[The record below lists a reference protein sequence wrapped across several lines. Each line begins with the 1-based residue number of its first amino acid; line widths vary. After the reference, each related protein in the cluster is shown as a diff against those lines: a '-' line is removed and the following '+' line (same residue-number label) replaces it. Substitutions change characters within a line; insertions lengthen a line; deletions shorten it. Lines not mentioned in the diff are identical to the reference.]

1 MKSVK
6 YHFVKRIFILFCCT
20 TLIFSNIFISHSMTV
35 YAIEYSDL
43 LRDGVNIA
51 LSTLGIYVTAQSG
64 GTLAPLI
71 IPFIGNI
78 AGAGFDVHNYITQ
91 NEDGTT
97 TISQDFILLVL
108 DAYNQYR
115 GEHYFDGTYEEDPT
129 NKYFKYNAFSM
140 RLTSSKGSTFTYR
153 VSDFTNI
160 CQLAILKTDG
170 GAVPTNLDIGTYV
183 YANGEVISIN
193 KLGTNMGYGVKPVIE
208 FENSGFVGSGSS
220 VFIHFSRNDGSHIM
234 FQTDCASIPI
244 FESKAAM
251 EAFLKGEGDASSAI
265 NYRNLS
271 GYESSSYTGKYSGGD
286 INIATEKLNGIQD
299 KLNEINETDKSIDDK
314 LKDILEWLGI
324 DNGSGFAPGSTD
336 FKGLLDMLSSYFNAV
351 IIRLDAIIQGID
363 GLLWFESN
371 DTDEDDPT
379 NDLSDMLKKILD
391 NPESGSQEVADS
403 LSASFTDVASGLTR
417 KFPFSI
423 PWDIYGFFS
432 VFANASASSPQ
443 AHVMTVSYDDRGFML
458 SSDYTGNG
466 IQTYSDVSSTGGGSS
481 GAPYFE
487 LPIFV
492 ESFGIDEVIVVDLEG
507 FSSLSTFSRTMFSLI
522 FGMLL
527 IKWTIAFIGAINEVM
542 PDFFSD

>member
-1 MKSVK
+1 MESIKNSAI
-6 YHFVKRIFILFCCT
+6 KRILVFFCCT
-20 TLIFSNIFISHSMTV
+20 VVFISSVFMSYNNTLIV
-35 YAIEYSDL
+35 KAVDDADL
-43 LRDGVNIA
+43 LQDAAIVC
-51 LSTLGIYVTAQSG
+51 LSGLGLVLSG
-64 GTLAPLI
+64 PT
-71 IPFIGNI
+71 
-78 AGAGFDVHNYITQ
+78 AGAVVSILGPEMLALGKDVHDYVTQ

-129 NKYFKYNAFSM
+129 NKYFKYDAFSIS
-140 RLTSSKGSTFTYR
+140 LTSANGHIFTYR

-160 CQLAILKTDG
+160 CQLAILKTYG
-170 GAVPTNLDIGTYV
+170 GAISTNMAINTYV
-183 YANGEVISIN
+183 YANGGVIPIN
-193 KLGTNMGYGVKPVIE
+193 LLGTNIGYGVEPVIE
-208 FENSGFVGSGSS
+208 HNKEGFSGSFNLS
-220 VFIHFSRNDGSHIM
+220 YPFFSLNDGSHIM